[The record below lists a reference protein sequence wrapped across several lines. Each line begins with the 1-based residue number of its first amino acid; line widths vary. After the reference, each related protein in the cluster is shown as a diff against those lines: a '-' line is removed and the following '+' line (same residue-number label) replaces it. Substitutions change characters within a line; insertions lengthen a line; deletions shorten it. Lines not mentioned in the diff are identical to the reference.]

1 MSQSAE
7 LSQSVSNYQENPTR
21 LVCRVLWLSQVWLPR
36 ICSLCESEKKLRGRS
51 VRPLKN
57 WEVGRFDLS
66 VPRGRP
72 LLAHNSETISQNH
85 IKFGVS
91 RVNILDY
98 SVINF
103 QVNRTYPSR
112 VIAVGSWVRFC
123 VDSFFSPP
131 FITLS
136 TNSFTPVGNFLHQQ
150 RLYCL

>member
-1 MSQSAE
+1 MIGGANTREIFYNSQW
-7 LSQSVSNYQENPTR
+7 
-21 LVCRVLWLSQVWLPR
+21 RVAMIR
-36 ICSLCESEKKLRGRS
+36 AKTGRS
-51 VRPLKN
+51 DAPTFQKL
-57 WEVGRFDLS
+57 
-66 VPRGRP
+66 RGRP

-123 VDSFFSPP
+123 VDSPP
-131 FITLS
+131 FRLGAADLS
-136 TNSFTPVGNFLHQQ
+136 VSERSARPTSQFL
-150 RLYCL
+150 R